1 MAFQLVLTPQMYLL
15 ISLLIENALKLAL
28 DTVAKMTP
36 EEINAG
42 IIVEEAKK
50 KQLMAEI
57 DSH

>member
-1 MAFQLVLTPQMYLL
+1 MFQLVLTPQMYLL

-36 EEINAG
+36 EEINAA
-42 IIVEEAKK
+42 IIVEEEKK

-57 DSH
+57 DAH

>member
-1 MAFQLVLTPQMYLL
+1 MFQLIITPQMYLL
-15 ISLLIENALKLAL
+15 VSLLIENALKMAL

-42 IIVEEAKK
+42 IEAEEAKK
-50 KQLMAEI
+50 KANMLEI